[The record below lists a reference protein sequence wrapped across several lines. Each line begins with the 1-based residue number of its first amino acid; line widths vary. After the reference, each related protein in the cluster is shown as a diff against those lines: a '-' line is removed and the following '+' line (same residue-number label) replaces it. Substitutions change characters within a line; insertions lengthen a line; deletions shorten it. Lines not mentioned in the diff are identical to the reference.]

1 MEKKIH
7 KLVRFLEEH
16 EDDDNVGDFWVK
28 ILMAHA
34 DTLRGQVER
43 IEADWDNL
51 RDKILQQDFARIKEF
66 VESSMAALE
75 AALYR
80 ADLFVCRRMAQQAT
94 KSEDANSSTNSTD
107 ASLLGTTSGKL
118 DRLDNTLRPTDR
130 LSRTMTLEE
139 SSKWLKNFDSYLN
152 WNQFIY

>member
-43 IEADWDNL
+43 MEADWDNL
-51 RDKILQQDFARIKEF
+51 RQEFARIKEF
-66 VESSMAALE
+66 VESSMAASE
-75 AALYR
+75 AALDR
-80 ADLFVCRRMAQQAT
+80 ADLFVCRHMAQQAAREDVGR
-94 KSEDANSSTNSTD
+94 KSEDANSSNSTQN
-107 ASLLGTTSGKL
+107 SF
-118 DRLDNTLRPTDR
+118 P
-130 LSRTMTLEE
+130 
-139 SSKWLKNFDSYLN
+139 
-152 WNQFIY
+152 